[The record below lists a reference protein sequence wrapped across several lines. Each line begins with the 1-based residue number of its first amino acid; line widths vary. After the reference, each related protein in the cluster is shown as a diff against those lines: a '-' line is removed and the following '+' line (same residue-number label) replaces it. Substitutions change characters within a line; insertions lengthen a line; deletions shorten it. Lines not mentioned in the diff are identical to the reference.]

1 MMESIKICRFKTFLE
16 QYFDN
21 NNKNG
26 LLTYFSTFRE
36 LQYVYNLNLRI
47 KVFTIRA
54 I

>member
-1 MMESIKICRFKTFLE
+1 MTAAVGHAKLNN
-16 QYFDN
+16 N

-47 KVFTIRA
+47 KVFTVRVI
-54 I
+54 